1 MFISYEFI
9 LFLLVVFVLY
19 YVIPKKGQ
27 WILLLLANFAFYAYA
42 DIRYPVFL
50 IVTASTVYIAA
61 RWMDYYTSMK
71 LSLLDIRR

>member
-27 WILLLLANFAFYAYA
+27 WILLLLANFAFYAYV

-50 IVTASTVYIAA
+50 IVTASTVYICLL
-61 RWMDYYTSMK
+61 YTS
-71 LSLLDIRR
+71 DAADD